1 MTPVAFPEL
10 VEGRRDRFE
19 QGRWAIEE
27 GTSLRGGAS
36 CNLTERVLRIPSGV
50 DSASR
55 TVRAHELM
63 HIRVSPFLARHVPDD
78 ADISPRALECA
89 EEFRVNL
96 LLGRLG
102 FDVSTLRDG
111 SEKPGGRR
119 LVEARQWGEAVCF
132 LLAVLGTGGETEYLR
147 GIAAGDAM
155 WSKALRAIK
164 KRVLS
169 MVEGLDV
176 AQIADTR
183 LNGDDV
189 PEGFAAVTLPI
200 ARLLSRSMGAAVPH
214 DAVTLRI
221 FGRSLETSSRRAPS
235 GVFAELHFDQGMTY
249 VDRRRRGAHR
259 RSHPATSGT
268 AMRYPSRLLLDPM
281 QRAFAGR
288 ASSQGGVV
296 VIDQSGSMDVS
307 ATSLEELLRSAPD
320 ALIVGY
326 SHRPGDS
333 GRTPNIWVL
342 AANGRVA
349 SRPHI
354 GNVGNGVDG
363 PALRWAIRQARP
375 SEPVVWVTDGQV
387 TDSHDHPCH
396 NLSLECARLVTRHRI
411 RLVRSV
417 DEVEG
422 ALRRRPSSRASFGRV
437 GRLLAVVT

>member
-1 MTPVAFPEL
+1 MRSVAFPEL
-10 VEGRRDRFE
+10 IEGRRDRFE
-19 QGRWAIEE
+19 QGRWTIEE

-36 CNLTERVLRIPSGV
+36 CNLTERVLRIPSAM
-50 DSASR
+50 DDASR
-55 TVRAHELM
+55 VVRAHELM
-63 HIRVSPFLARHVPDD
+63 HIRVSPFLDRHVPDD
-78 ADISPRALECA
+78 ADILPRALECA

-102 FDVSTLRDG
+102 FDVASLRDG

-119 LVEARQWGEAVCF
+119 LAEAGQWGEAVCF
-132 LLAVLGTGGETEYLR
+132 LLAVMGTGGEAEYLR
-147 GIAAGDAM
+147 GIGAGDAM
-155 WSKALRAIK
+155 WPKALRAIK

-176 AQIADTR
+176 ARIADTR
-183 LNGDDV
+183 LDGDDV
-189 PEGFAAVTLPI
+189 PEGFGAVTLPI

-221 FGRSLETSSRRAPS
+221 FGRSLEASSRRAPS

-249 VDRRRRGAHR
+249 VDRPRRVAHR

-288 ASSQGGVV
+288 APSAGGVV

-307 ATSLEELLRSAPD
+307 ASSLEDLLRSAPD

-326 SHRPGDS
+326 SHRPGDC
-333 GRTPNIWVL
+333 GNTPNIWVL
-342 AANGRVA
+342 AVDGRVA
-349 SRPHI
+349 NRPRT

-363 PALRWAIRQARP
+363 PALRWALRQARP
-375 SEPVVWVTDGQV
+375 SEPLVWVTDGQV

-396 NLSLECARLVTRHRI
+396 SLSLECARLVTRHRI
-411 RLVRSV
+411 RLVRTL
-417 DEVEG
+417 DEVEA

>member
-307 ATSLEELLRSAPD
+307 ATSLEDLLRSAPD

-333 GRTPNIWVL
+333 GGTPNIWVL

-349 SRPHI
+349 ERPHI

-363 PALRWAIRQARP
+363 PALSWALRQARP